1 MNLIFYFGSFLLLFC
16 SATVFA
22 ANPSATTLSEKLFRA
37 ANARIV
43 LKDWKGADLLLRQS
57 AFLNPKFGAAERKRT
72 QLNRYLRHQAE
83 REFRFGERE
92 FQTLQK
98 NAARFHWDRAQS
110 FLVADSD
117 PSLKKKIVSALRRLD
132 PPSKRD
138 GVVTKVS
145 GELLQKRIA
154 MEEVKHFLESG
165 DTVQAEMTLQNLL
178 YRDPS
183 DTRAQTVLQRLE
195 SPATFPALEGSVTQK
210 SLSGEIESR
219 FAEGE
224 KLFREGRESR
234 DSLRS
239 WQFYRKGLDL
249 FQSDDLKPPY
259 YKELASAEEKL
270 AETLTAA
277 LQKEITTWRRQMSQ
291 TRSAAGLQPIANA
304 LQKAMREYP
313 PLEETTTLLEEVYRQ
328 IASATEGEL
337 MRAKTTHEL
346 SGCRQA
352 LPKYRAVQREAHFPQ
367 VATWQEA
374 EKNLRG
380 CETGAGE

>member
-1 MNLIFYFGSFLLLFC
+1 MNLKSCFLSLLSLFYV
-16 SATVFA
+16 AAVFA
-22 ANPSATTLSEKLFRA
+22 ANPSAATLSEKLFRE

-43 LKDWKGADLLLRQS
+43 LQDWEGADALLRRS
-57 AFLNPKFGAAERKRT
+57 VFLSPEFVAAERKRT

-83 REFRFGERE
+83 RELRFGERE

-98 NAARFHWDRAQS
+98 TAARFHWGRAQS
-110 FLVADSD
+110 FLVTGSD
-117 PSLKKKIVSALRRLD
+117 PSLRKKIGEALRRLD
-132 PPSKRD
+132 PPSKRL
-138 GVVTKVS
+138 GVVTKVADA
-145 GELLQKRIA
+145 LLQKRVA

-165 DTVQAEMTLQNLL
+165 DAVQAEMTLQNLL

-195 SPATFPALEGSVTQK
+195 SPATFPALEGSVAQK
-210 SLSGEIESR
+210 SLSGEIEAR

-234 DSLRS
+234 DPLRA
-239 WQFYRKGLDL
+239 WQFFRKGLDL

-259 YKELASAEEKL
+259 YKELALAEEKS
-270 AETLTAA
+270 AGTLTAE
-277 LQKEITTWRRQMSQ
+277 LQKKIATWRYQMSQ
-291 TRSAAGLQPIANA
+291 TRSASGLQPIAAA
-304 LQKAMREYP
+304 LQKAIREYP
-313 PLEETTTLLEEVYRQ
+313 PLSETATLLEEVYRQ

-337 MRAKTTHEL
+337 MRAKTAHEL

-352 LPKYRAVQREAHFPQ
+352 LPKYRAVQREARFPQ

-380 CETGAGE
+380 CEFVQGE